1 MKSPVRFIAA
11 ALLGAVAGNA
21 IVGHA
26 SAGNAPMLELFT
38 SHGCS
43 SCPPA
48 DKFLGQYIE
57 QYPDAVALEFH
68 VDYWDDLVHGR
79 HGAWKDP
86 FSDARYTDRQREYYQ
101 LRMDGRAG
109 VYTPQAIIGGAHAEL
124 GSAGNR
130 IRKLTTRLSSPLEV
144 SVTEQDGELVAAIN
158 GKHAAG
164 ATVWLAAFQRAS
176 ETQIKTGENHGKAL
190 RNHHIVRSLMPAG
203 QWRGE
208 PVQIPLRQAV
218 SNEKM
223 GCAVFVQAPDLGP
236 VLGAAYCP

>member
-1 MKSPVRFIAA
+1 MKSPVRLIAA
-11 ALLGAVAGNA
+11 ALLCAVAAN
-21 IVGHA
+21 A

-48 DKFLGQYIE
+48 DKVLGQYIE

-79 HGAWKDP
+79 HGSWKDP
-86 FSDARYTDRQREYYQ
+86 FSDPRYTDRQREYYQ

-130 IRKLTTRLSSPLEV
+130 IRKLTSRLTTPLQV
-144 SVTEQDGELVAAIN
+144 RVTEQDGELVAAIS
-158 GKHAAG
+158 GEHAAS
-164 ATVWLAAFQRAS
+164 ATVWLAAFQRSS
-176 ETQIKTGENHGKAL
+176 ETRIKTGENHGKAL
-190 RNHHIVRSLMPAG
+190 RNHNIVRSLQPAG

-208 PVQIPLRQAV
+208 PVQIPLKQAV
-218 SNEKM
+218 SNQKM
-223 GCAVFVQAPDLGP
+223 GCAVFVQARDLGP